1 MSDEMDFAKV
11 VSWFKNDHDRV
22 MVALSGG
29 VDSAVVAL
37 AAKQALGDNVLA
49 VTADYS
55 TLSREELRSA
65 DNVAKEIGI
74 NHITVKYNELENEN
88 FVRNDRLRCYH
99 CRMELG
105 AYLVSEANKRSITL
119 IVDGTNLD
127 DLGDYRPGISAMRA
141 NGIRSP
147 LVELGMNKNKVRK
160 MAKSRALSTYDKPS
174 NSCLASRIPTGITV
188 TMERIRRIEMSEIIV
203 RSIFAL
209 KQVRVRD
216 HLDLARIEVGLN
228 EIQLLFDPVKLNLLN
243 SKLKSL
249 GFRYVTI
256 DLGGYHSNETLM

>member
-1 MSDEMDFAKV
+1 MSDDREFTRI
-11 VSWFKNDHDRV
+11 VSWFKRDHDRA

-37 AAKQALGDNVLA
+37 AAKQALGNNVLA

-55 TLSREELRSA
+55 TLSREELKSA

-88 FVRNDRLRCYH
+88 FVRNDKLRCYH

-105 AYLVSEANKRSITL
+105 SYLASEATKRSITL

-127 DLGDYRPGISAMRA
+127 DLDDYRPGIRAMRS

-147 LVELGMNKNKVRK
+147 LVELGISKNKVRT
-160 MAKSRALSTYDKPS
+160 MAKFHALSTYDKPS

-188 TMERIRRIEMSEIIV
+188 TMERIRRIEMSEMIV
-203 RSIFAL
+203 KSIFAL

-216 HLDLARIEVGLN
+216 HGDLARIEVGMN

-256 DLGGYHSNETLM
+256 DLAGYHSNETLR

>member
-1 MSDEMDFAKV
+1 MSDDIDFAKV
-11 VSWFKNDHDRV
+11 VSWFKNDHTRV

-37 AAKQALGDNVLA
+37 AAKQALGNNVLA
-49 VTADYS
+49 VTANYS
-55 TLSREELRSA
+55 TLSRDELTSA

-74 NHITVKYNELENEN
+74 NHITIKYDELENEN
-88 FVRNDRLRCYH
+88 FVRNDKLRCYH

-105 AYLVSEANKRSITL
+105 TYLVSEAMKRNITL

-147 LVELGMNKNKVRK
+147 LVELGIEKNMVRI
-160 MAKSRALSTYDKPS
+160 MAKTHALSTYEKTS

-188 TMERIRRIEMSEIIV
+188 TMERIKRVEMSEIIV
-203 RSIFAL
+203 KSIFAV

-228 EIQLLFDPVKLNLLN
+228 EIHLLFDPVKLRLLN

-249 GFRYVTI
+249 GFSYVTI
-256 DLGGYHSNETLM
+256 DLGGYHSNEALM

>member
-1 MSDEMDFAKV
+1 MSDDREFTRI
-11 VSWFKNDHDRV
+11 VSWFKRDHDRA

-37 AAKQALGDNVLA
+37 AAKQALGNNVLA

-55 TLSREELRSA
+55 TLSREELKSA

-88 FVRNDRLRCYH
+88 FVRNDKLRCYH

-105 AYLVSEANKRSITL
+105 SYLVSEATKRSITL

-127 DLGDYRPGISAMRA
+127 DLDDYRPGIRAMRS

-147 LVELGMNKNKVRK
+147 LVELGISKNKVRT
-160 MAKSRALSTYDKPS
+160 MAKFHALSTYDKPS

-188 TMERIRRIEMSEIIV
+188 TMERIRRIEMSEMIV
-203 RSIFAL
+203 KSIFAL

-216 HLDLARIEVGLN
+216 HGDLARIEVGMN
-228 EIQLLFDPVKLNLLN
+228 EIQLLFDTVKLNLLN

-256 DLGGYHSNETLM
+256 DLAGYHSNETLR

>member
-1 MSDEMDFAKV
+1 MSDDREFTRI
-11 VSWFKNDHDRV
+11 VSWFKRDHDRA

-37 AAKQALGDNVLA
+37 AAKQALGNNVLA

-55 TLSREELRSA
+55 TLSREELKSA

-88 FVRNDRLRCYH
+88 FVRNDKLRCYH

-105 AYLVSEANKRSITL
+105 SYLASEATKRSITL

-127 DLGDYRPGISAMRA
+127 DLDDYRPGIRAMRS

-147 LVELGMNKNKVRK
+147 LVELGISKNKVRT
-160 MAKSRALSTYDKPS
+160 MAKFHALSTYDKPS

-188 TMERIRRIEMSEIIV
+188 TMERIRRIEMSEMIV
-203 RSIFAL
+203 KSIFAL

-216 HLDLARIEVGLN
+216 HGDLARIEVGMN

-256 DLGGYHSNETLM
+256 DLAGYHSNETSR